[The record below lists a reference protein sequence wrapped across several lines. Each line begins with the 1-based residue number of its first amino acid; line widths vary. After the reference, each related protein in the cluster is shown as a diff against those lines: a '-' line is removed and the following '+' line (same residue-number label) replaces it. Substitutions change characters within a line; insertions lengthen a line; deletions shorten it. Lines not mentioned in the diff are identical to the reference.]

1 MRSSLT
7 ALAIVGAA
15 TIFAGN
21 AGAQTPGAAPGQP
34 PAAAPGQTIVVVQQ
48 PGYGQPPAG
57 YAPPPA
63 AYGQP
68 PPGYGQVP
76 PGYPQAPPGTYYAPA
91 PGYPAAALGPKVIDY
106 EEGDTIPVGYR
117 TGTRVRKGLVIGGSV
132 MLGVGY
138 LVTIMAAGIG
148 QLVNNVGTQ
157 GTKDFGPLLIP
168 VVGPFIG
175 LGTTHPSTGGVF
187 GLTFLGVVQT
197 AGLGMLIGGIA
208 APKTVLLRN
217 EVAGVKFT
225 VTPQFGA
232 STAGIGAVGSF

>member
-1 MRSSLT
+1 ML
-7 ALAIVGAA
+7 
-15 TIFAGN
+15 AGN
-21 AGAQTPGAAPGQP
+21 AAAAAPGQP

-57 YAPPPA
+57 Y
-63 AYGQP
+63 
-68 PPGYGQVP
+68 
-76 PGYPQAPPGTYYAPA
+76 PQAPPGTYYAPA
-91 PGYPAAALGPKVIDY
+91 PGYAATTPLGPKVLDY
-106 EEGDTIPVGYR
+106 EEGDTIPPGYR
-117 TGTRVRKGLVIGGSV
+117 PGTRVRKGLVIGGSV

-138 LVTIMAAGIG
+138 LFTIMVAGIG
-148 QLVNNVGTQ
+148 QLVNNIGNP

-175 LGTTHPSTGGVF
+175 IGTTHPSTGGVF
-187 GLTFLGVVQT
+187 GLAFLGVVQT

-225 VTPQFGA
+225 LTPQFGA
-232 STAGIGAVGSF
+232 NTAGLGAVGSF